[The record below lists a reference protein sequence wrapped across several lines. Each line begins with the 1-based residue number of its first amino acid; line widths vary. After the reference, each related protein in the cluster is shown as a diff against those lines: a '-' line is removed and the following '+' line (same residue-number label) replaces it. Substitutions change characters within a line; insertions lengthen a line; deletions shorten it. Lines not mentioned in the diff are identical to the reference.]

1 MPQQQSRRSTH
12 GWQELCPTHK
22 VETDAGLVTIRAN
35 TRMTGPRAGLRRI
48 RSQNPDGTWTVVELG
63 PDGRLAGI
71 AHAQREKDAKA
82 QLDAAAR
89 AARES
94 AG

>member
-1 MPQQQSRRSTH
+1 MPQQRRSRRTH

-22 VETDAGLVTIRAN
+22 VETDAGRVTIRAN

-48 RSQNPDGTWTVVELG
+48 RSQNPDGTWTIVELG

-71 AHAQREKDAKA
+71 AHADHEKVARA
-82 QLDAAAR
+82 RLDAAAR
-89 AARES
+89 AAREK
-94 AG
+94 GV

>member
-1 MPQQQSRRSTH
+1 MPQKEGSRPTH

-22 VETDAGLVTIRAN
+22 VETDAGLVAIRAN

-48 RSQNPDGTWTVVELG
+48 RSQNPDGTWTIVELG

-71 AHAQREKDAKA
+71 AHAEQEKMARA
-82 QLDAAAR
+82 QLDAASKAR
-89 AARES
+89 T
-94 AG
+94 

>member
-1 MPQQQSRRSTH
+1 MPQQQGSRPTR

-22 VETDAGLVTIRAN
+22 VETDAGVVTIRAN

-48 RSQNPDGTWTVVELG
+48 RSQNPDGTWTIVELG
-63 PDGRLAGI
+63 RDGRLAGI
-71 AHAQREKDAKA
+71 AHAEHEKVARA

-89 AARES
+89 AARERPV
-94 AG
+94 